1 MEMTINQLAK
11 ELEIIAIEHKQIN
24 GFFFGEFFQ
33 AFAQDTPASYPLM
46 VVTLL
51 PGSISEKSVNVSA
64 AITICDKYITDDN
77 RSVQETHSDC
87 LQILRDIDI
96 TLRQE
101 RFEDLTIATSPATE
115 PFVERQADIIAGWTM
130 NLTLNIFDL
139 QDWCAIPFYNYD
151 FENGGGPYVNPC
163 PPALVV
169 NSDDTYSE
177 LVEAGQTL
185 VLPDTEISVSVD
197 GGTPVTQQV
206 STLSNA
212 TIIIDWQ

>member
-1 MEMTINQLAK
+1 
-11 ELEIIAIEHKQIN
+11 
-24 GFFFGEFFQ
+24 
-33 AFAQDTPASYPLM
+33 M

-101 RFEDLTIATSPATE
+101 RFEDLTITTSPATE

-130 NLTLNIFDL
+130 SFTLSIFDN
-139 QDWCAIPFYNYD
+139 QNWCAIPFANYD
-151 FENGGGPYVNPC
+151 FDN
-163 PPALVV
+163 
-169 NSDDTYSE
+169 
-177 LVEAGQTL
+177 
-185 VLPDTEISVSVD
+185 
-197 GGTPVTQQV
+197 
-206 STLSNA
+206 
-212 TIIIDWQ
+212 